1 MNRGL
6 RLKQDTDGNDG
17 GGGWVLK
24 KSNAFMLLSS
34 QIKNFISVDLFSLFT
49 NEYELSNRTYLNC
62 LKLNKQ
68 YIHTSL
74 QVAVS
79 FVQNKTE
86 EDVNVLTIVLYK
98 AYNCYVF
105 A

>member
-1 MNRGL
+1 MGV
-6 RLKQDTDGNDG
+6 KY
-17 GGGWVLK
+17 
-24 KSNAFMLLSS
+24 SNAFMLLSN
-34 QIKNFISVDLFSLFT
+34 QIKNFVSVYFFT
-49 NEYELSNRTYLNC
+49 NEQELSNRMYLNC
-62 LKLNKQ
+62 LKLKQ
-68 YIHTSL
+68 TVHTHFNSL

-86 EDVNVLTIVLYK
+86 EDENVLTIVLYK